1 MLTGLPHK
9 EFSLLTSTIVRK
21 ELTIRGSM
29 IYQDEF
35 PAALDLLKQGEMKIE
50 RLITET
56 YPLEMLSQAL
66 EGFRSP
72 DRVKTLIRIS

>member
-1 MLTGLPHK
+1 
-9 EFSLLTSTIVRK
+9 
-21 ELTIRGSM
+21 M

-50 RLITET
+50 RLIIET
-56 YPLEMLSQAL
+56 YPLEMLSRAL

-72 DRVKTLIRIS
+72 DRVKTLIRIP